1 MSASETSKEDR
12 QLDASDRRLEQAREE
27 GQLARSRDLVHL
39 AAIGALIVLLMGLG
53 PWLAQQALKLVHT
66 GLRFDREAAF
76 ETARMVPRLSGLG
89 IAGLEIVA
97 PIAASM
103 ALLLTGATLAVG
115 GWNFTLKALEPKFD
129 RLNPVA
135 GLGRLVG
142 WQQMAG
148 HLRLIGLSAGLLY
161 CAWLYLSH
169 HTGEIETMAR
179 LSLAQALATG
189 FDWLAGGLFVLLGVC
204 LVSALAD
211 VPMQIFKHK
220 SELKMT
226 LEEAKQENK
235 ESEGDPHVKGER
247 RRRQREMS
255 RGRMLA
261 AVPKANVVVTN
272 PTHYAVALQYDEAT
286 MAAPRIVAMGA
297 DHLAL
302 KIREIAA
309 ANQVPML
316 EAPPLARALYR
327 HGDIDGEVPVEL
339 YTAVA
344 QVLAWVFRLR
354 SAVRAPALPV
364 IEVPRGMDPLEAK
377 AA

>member
-12 QLDASDRRLEQAREE
+12 QLPASERRLEQAREE

-39 AAIGALIVLLMGLG
+39 AAIVALLGMLLGLG
-53 PWLAQQALKLVHT
+53 PWIARQALELIST
-66 GLRFDREAAF
+66 GLRFDRDAVF
-76 ETARMVPRLSGLG
+76 QTASMVPRLSSLGLAGLG
-89 IAGLEIVA
+89 TVL
-97 PIAASM
+97 PIALGM
-103 ALLLTGATLAVG
+103 AVLLGGSTLAVG
-115 GWNFTLKALEPKFD
+115 GWNFTLKALEPKFE
-129 RLNPVA
+129 RLNPIA
-135 GLGRLVG
+135 GLGRMLG
-142 WQQMAG
+142 WKQMLGQLKMVAM
-148 HLRLIGLSAGLLY
+148 AAALLA
-161 CAWLYLSH
+161 CAWLYLSQH
-169 HTGEIETMAR
+169 AGDIDT
-179 LSLAQALATG
+179 LSRMPLNQALSTG
-189 FDWLAGGLFVLLGVC
+189 FGWLASGIGMLLGVV
-204 LVSALAD
+204 LVATLAD
-211 VPMQIFKHK
+211 VPLQIFKHK

-235 ESEGDPHVKGER
+235 ESDGDPHVKGER

-261 AVPKANVVVTN
+261 AVPTANVVVTN
-272 PTHYAVALQYDEAT
+272 PTHYAVALYYDEAT
-286 MAAPRIVAMGA
+286 MRAPKIVAMGA

-302 KIREIAA
+302 KIREVAA

-354 SAVRAPALPV
+354 TALRPPALPQ
-364 IEVPRGMDPLEAK
+364 IEVPAGLDPLEAAK
-377 AA
+377 